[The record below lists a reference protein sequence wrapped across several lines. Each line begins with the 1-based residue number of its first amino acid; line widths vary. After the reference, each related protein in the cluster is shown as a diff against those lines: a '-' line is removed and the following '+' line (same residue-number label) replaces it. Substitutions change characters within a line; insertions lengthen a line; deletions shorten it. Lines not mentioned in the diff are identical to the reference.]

1 MIILLNLR
9 HYDRKLKTM
18 LNKKVLVD
26 DKKLYNTQKSFIITK
41 QQQKVNFIH
50 WEELIKTNSTAKTKL
65 KNYESIAKVSWH

>member
-1 MIILLNLR
+1 MIVLLNLR

-26 DKKLYNTQKSFIITK
+26 DKKFYNTQKSFIITK

-50 WEELIKTNSTAKTKL
+50 DEEWIKTNSTAKTKL
-65 KNYESIAKVSWH
+65 KNQESIAKVS

>member
-41 QQQKVNFIH
+41 QQLKVNFIH
-50 WEELIKTNSTAKTKL
+50 DEELIKTNSTAKTKL
-65 KNYESIAKVSWH
+65 KNYESIAKVS